1 MANPTSIGK
10 YEILATVGSGGM
22 GVVYRA
28 QDPRMGRQVA
38 IKTVT
43 EGLSNDTGMLQRFYR
58 EAEKIGTL
66 KHPNIITVYELGEQ
80 DGFPYIVMEFV
91 EGDPLD
97 RLIQSKQPLPLIY
110 KLRII
115 EQVCS
120 ALGYAHRNDVVHRDV
135 KPTNV
140 IVRPDGVAKLLDFGI
155 ARQENRNADHTLT
168 ATGGV
173 AGTVPYMAPERLKG
187 ASFDGRSDI
196 FAAGVLLY
204 QVLTGRLPFPG
215 EESTLVS
222 QLLNEKHPPLSD
234 HIQDYPPAL
243 DVILERALEK
253 DPEDRYQTA
262 EEMAADLYS
271 VTETLKKDYSEQLM
285 AEATKLSESS
295 NFVGARDALVQ
306 LLKLDN
312 QHTQAR
318 KLLAEVNQHLTR
330 RTRADQAHEKRVL
343 AEDAL
348 RDRNYEQA
356 IRLLEEANK
365 LIPDDAGMA
374 RELESAREKKQTS
387 SQILG
392 YLRQSDVAK
401 RAGDYVGAQ
410 AIVEKAIKL
419 DTNNSRL
426 RSAYNELVRQA
437 ADASQQAK
445 VKALLDAAKDS
456 LRQRNFLAVMNL
468 VEQAEQIDPSHPEL
482 QSLTSAANEGLFQ
495 EDRRRLLDEIE
506 GHLSAMVTYDDVRRV
521 AQMVRGAL
529 EKSPADATLLRYQAQ
544 IDRRLREYE
553 AKQLIDETVK
563 QCRATM
569 DRAPLEALEAV
580 KRALVHLPGDER
592 LTTLEEAIQDRIA
605 QRTAEETRNAILLQA
620 KDALKQRKYSEAVTI
635 LDQCQ
640 GSLRTNEISELLDFS
655 REEAQR
661 DQRQQVIGRVYAEA
675 QALIR
680 DERYEETLTLLG
692 PALESGEDARLRG
705 MFEQAQNALEQC
717 RAEHAAALEL
727 VTPFA
732 KGEYHEQVIALIQGL
747 PSRPAASTE
756 IQTMRVASQEA
767 WKQEWTLLEKLGQA
781 YAALAS
787 GEVNSVPEVK
797 EAKNS
802 TALHAMNRAFANRR
816 LAAVDQILL
825 SQIQGVRAAKAAGTA
840 VAAPEAFAAN
850 KDLLPFAS
858 ESVRVEWSVL
868 TDPYLGEKRSAK
880 LLGLLGK
887 RSG

>member
-10 YEILATVGSGGM
+10 YEILATVGRGGM

-43 EGLSNDTGMLQRFYR
+43 EGLSNDAGMLQRFYR
-58 EAEKIGTL
+58 EAEKMGML
-66 KHPNIITVYELGEQ
+66 KHPNIITVYDLGEQ

-97 RLIQSKQPLPLIY
+97 RLIQSNQPLPLIY

-120 ALGYAHRNDVVHRDV
+120 ALGYAHHHDVVHRDV
-135 KPTNV
+135 KPANV

-155 ARQENRNADHTLT
+155 ARQESNNVDNAMT
-168 ATGGV
+168 APGGV
-173 AGTVPYMAPERLKG
+173 IGTVPYMAPERLKG
-187 ASFDGRSDI
+187 ATFDGRSDI
-196 FAAGVLLY
+196 FAVGVLLY
-204 QVLTGRLPFPG
+204 QVLTGHLPFPG
-215 EESTLVS
+215 EELALVS

-253 DPEDRYQTA
+253 EPEDRYQTA
-262 EEMAADLYS
+262 EEMAADLYL

-330 RTRADQAHEKRVL
+330 RARSDQAHEKRVL

-356 IRLLEEANK
+356 IRLLEEATK
-365 LIPDDAGMA
+365 LVPDDAGMA

-387 SQILG
+387 DQILG
-392 YLRQSDVAK
+392 YLRQADVAK
-401 RAGDYVGAQ
+401 RSGDYVGAQ

-426 RSAYNELVRQA
+426 RSAYNALVRQA
-437 ADASQQAK
+437 AEAAQQAK

-529 EKSPADATLLRYQAQ
+529 EKSLADATLLRYQAQ

-563 QCRATM
+563 HCRATM

-580 KRALVHLPGDER
+580 KRALVQLPGDER

-605 QRTAEETRNAILLQA
+605 QRTAAETRNAILLQA

-640 GSLRTNEISELLDFS
+640 GSLRTNEISELLEFA
-655 REEAQR
+655 REEARR

-675 QALIR
+675 QALLR
-680 DERYEETLTLLG
+680 DERYEEALILLG
-692 PALESGEDARLRG
+692 PALQSGEDARLRG
-705 MFEQAQNALEQC
+705 MFDQAQSALEQR

-747 PSRPAASTE
+747 PSRPAASAE
-756 IQTMRVASQEA
+756 IQTMRNASQEA
-767 WKQEWTLLEKLGQA
+767 WMQEWALLEKLGQA

-797 EAKNS
+797 EARNS

-816 LAAVDQILL
+816 LAAVDQILS
-825 SQIQGVRAAKAAGTA
+825 SQIQGVRAAKAAGTPIPT
-840 VAAPEAFAAN
+840 PEAFAAN

-868 TDPYLGEKRSAK
+868 TDPYIGEKRSAK
-880 LLGLLGK
+880 LLGRLGK
-887 RSG
+887 RS